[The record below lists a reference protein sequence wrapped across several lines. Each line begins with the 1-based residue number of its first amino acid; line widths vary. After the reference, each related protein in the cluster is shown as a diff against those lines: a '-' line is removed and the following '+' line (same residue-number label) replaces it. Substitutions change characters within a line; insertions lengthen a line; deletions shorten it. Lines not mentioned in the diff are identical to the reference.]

1 MDRIDVLI
9 AHHSTRSF
17 APAYPAGG
25 PSQTP
30 RSSPPAYLAARSAF
44 WLTLGGFAG
53 FVYSYGWLVR

>member
-17 APAYPAGG
+17 AAAYPASGRTQD
-25 PSQTP
+25 PEQLA
-30 RSSPPAYLAARSAF
+30 PAYLAARSVF

-53 FVYSYGWLVR
+53 FVYSYGWLIR

>member
-17 APAYPAGG
+17 APACPGAVR
-25 PSQTP
+25 TMDTDELA
-30 RSSPPAYLAARSAF
+30 PAYLAARSIF

>member
-17 APAYPAGG
+17 APAYPAAVRTMG
-25 PSQTP
+25 TEELA
-30 RSSPPAYLAARSAF
+30 PAYLAARSIF

>member
-9 AHHSTRSF
+9 AHHSMRSF
-17 APAYPAGG
+17 AAAYPSAEGTATEPLTPAYI
-25 PSQTP
+25 
-30 RSSPPAYLAARSAF
+30 AARNAF